1 MTTMRTLRLVVEHEI
16 RLLLADRT
24 LWLVSGLFFALVGY
38 GLFNGM
44 EQAALK
50 ERALAS
56 VLEAQAQGEASRRA
70 LLHRILNEGVVPD
83 PFGNPTDPS
92 AMGGGYGSRYA
103 FMPISPL
110 APLAFGQSDLRP
122 DYYKVTNRSKIN
134 FIYETEIENPWNLL
148 SGHFDLSFVIVYIF
162 PLLIFALSY
171 NFLSAER
178 EHGTLKM
185 VMSQSLGLPV
195 LVVGKIAVRAAALL
209 IWAVVVPLAALTM
222 LRPEAR
228 SAAYAWPLLA
238 WASFV
243 VAYGGIWFAL
253 AFAVNAFGRSSAANA
268 LILIGSWILCVLV
281 APVLLNVAVSM
292 ASPAPSRTELA
303 TRTRLVTAEAL
314 DRNAALL
321 SADYQYIDNPELLRP
336 KDGKILIA
344 GRMRGTYL
352 LEKEVDRALEG
363 LLAAFSTQLAGQ
375 ERLVNRYGALS
386 PAVVTYQGLTALAGT
401 GVRRHLHFQ
410 QQIDAFHRAWREFFE
425 PKILNGIAVSETDL
439 DRMPAFVWTD
449 EDPAVVRAGA
459 ATGVLQLLVSAAAL
473 AALGIWRLRRYSVV

>member
-1 MTTMRTLRLVVEHEI
+1 MTTMRTLRLVVEHEA

-56 VLEAQAQGEASRRA
+56 VLQAQAQGETSRRA
-70 LLHRILNEGVVPD
+70 LLKGILHEGVIPD
-83 PFGNPTDPS
+83 PFGNPADPS

-110 APLAFGQSDLRP
+110 APLAFGQSDVRP

-209 IWAVVVPLAALTM
+209 LWAVVVPLAALTM

-238 WASFV
+238 WAAFV

-253 AFAVNAFGRSSAANA
+253 AFAVNAFGRSSATNA

-281 APVLLNVAVSM
+281 APVLLNVAVSV

-314 DRNAALL
+314 ERNAALL

-336 KDGKILIA
+336 KDGKIAVA

-363 LLAAFSTQLAGQ
+363 LLDAFNLQLAGQ

-386 PAVVTYQGLTALAGT
+386 PAVVTYQGLTLLAGT

-410 QQIDAFHRAWREFFE
+410 RQIDAFHRAWRDFFE
-425 PKILNGIAVSETDL
+425 PKILNGIAVSEADL
-439 DRMPAFVWTD
+439 DRMPAFVWTE
-449 EDPAVVRAGA
+449 EDPAAVQA
-459 ATGVLQLLVSAAAL
+459 AAVTGLLQLLVPAAAL
-473 AALGIWRLRRYSVV
+473 AAFGVWRLRRYSVV